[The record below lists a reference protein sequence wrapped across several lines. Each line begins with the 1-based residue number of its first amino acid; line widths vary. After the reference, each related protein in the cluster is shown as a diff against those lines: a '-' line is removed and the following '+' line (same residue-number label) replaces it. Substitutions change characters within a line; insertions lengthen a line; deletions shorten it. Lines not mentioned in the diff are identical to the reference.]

1 MKMKIISGKS
11 IFASLV
17 FVLIMS
23 FIVNNLFYNNS
34 SLDSDIK
41 SKNRSK
47 KQEKII
53 GVEIKQQNQK
63 GDKVLIIADT
73 LEETGSKDNKVI
85 LENSITT
92 INQKGILTKI
102 FAGKAIV
109 TDGYNNFSFSKKVK
123 ITKNSRK
130 FILKTETLTGTFEKG
145 NYHTD
150 DDVMIVSRNTVI
162 RGKGLKIKK
171 NGEYIKV
178 KGKANLRMLLSKK
191 NVY

>member
-1 MKMKIISGKS
+1 MKIISGKS

-41 SKNRSK
+41 SKDRSK

-102 FAGKAIV
+102 FAGKAIL

-123 ITKNSRK
+123 IKKKSRK

-150 DDVMIVSRNTVI
+150 DVIEIVSGNTVI
-162 RGKGLKIKK
+162 KGKGLNVKK
-171 NGEYIKV
+171 NGEYIKI
-178 KGKANLRMLLSKK
+178 KGKAILKMLLSKK